1 MSSDDIKMILRKFYI
16 ALRTNVTPCAVIPVI
31 DGLTVF
37 DRQQIQATAKMDGD
51 MLGNDKLIDTLGR
64 RTTRTFLS
72 FVTVLQEYNHD
83 LAFEIIQYT
92 RNYFPHIHTSIQNF
106 QQHHNKIPSATV
118 RPSVASS
125 SDAQNYPLERHSIHE
140 RTTINQRSDAG
151 SQQAFIIREESTDT
165 YTRAALNV
173 QSFHRTSEVRQVT
186 FYEDT
191 LLEDVPNVVFLKWA
205 AELNKEDNWK
215 KLADIISLSRKT
227 VRELRNK
234 SNPGEEILDIL
245 CNKEEVTV
253 RGLLHL
259 LESAE
264 LTESADI
271 VKESLGVYS
280 ERPNQTSI
288 ETQTS
293 NPDSSDSARQ
303 QSFPRTQQIYANK
316 NPQEMPTGYKHKQLN
331 IDSSDSSINSQLN
344 NEEVD
349 ESSPGGAEGGN
360 KTMINNLNRSEYKF
374 SMVKEVHIH
383 LSGDS
388 KNDEIVKS
396 PDEKKPSVSAVNT
409 VPSNDDTPLSQ
420 GHNIQAHSKSSDQNI
435 SLRNTG
441 TVEDHHENPTDKFFR
456 PNSTGHFVVVEDQ
469 QPSLDHLLIS
479 GGQVLG
485 QPTSDVGENVEKN
498 CEQEYEALNV
508 DFLNQPNL
516 DSYRNIRTSIPSE
529 QLNQNLDQQVRS
541 SEHENGLLF
550 GQERIQHPEFSSSQD
565 NNFEKN
571 LEQEY
576 EALNRDI
583 GNQ

>member
-106 QQHHNKIPSATV
+106 QQHHNQIPSATV

-140 RTTINQRSDAG
+140 RTTINQRSDVG
-151 SQQAFIIREESTDT
+151 SQAFIIREESTDT
-165 YTRAALNV
+165 YTRAAFNV
-173 QSFHRTSEVRQVT
+173 QPFQRTSEVRQVT

-215 KLADIISLSRKT
+215 KLADVISLSRKA

-253 RGLLHL
+253 RGLIHL

-271 VKESLGVYS
+271 VKESLGVYN

-293 NPDSSDSARQ
+293 NPDSSNSDSARE
-303 QSFPRTQQIYANK
+303 QSFPRTQQTDK

-349 ESSPGGAEGGN
+349 ESSPRGAEGGN

-388 KNDEIVKS
+388 KNDESVKD
-396 PDEKKPSVSAVNT
+396 PDEKKTSVSANN

-420 GHNIQAHSKSSDQNI
+420 GHNIQAHSKSTDQNI

-441 TVEDHHENPTDKFFR
+441 IVEDHHENPTDKFFR
-456 PNSTGHFVVVEDQ
+456 PNSTGHFVVEEDQ
-469 QPSLDHLLIS
+469 QSSLDRLLIS
-479 GGQVLG
+479 GGHVLG

-550 GQERIQHPEFSSSQD
+550 GQERIQHPEFSSTQD